1 MAKDAS
7 LPLDHYEKVPV
18 REIKV
23 GMFVRGIS
31 RQKKTADLTP
41 GLITSPQ
48 TVIHLVSMGI
58 EEVIIDVARS
68 KIELTEKPVAVAT
81 PPSEAPVVEATPEMP
96 LEPETKTAQRERL
109 QHLYG
114 EAKSLQCKLVL
125 ALKEGEHIDVAPL
138 EAMADELVDSI
149 FTNADAMIYLSRIRE
164 KDTYLMEHSLN
175 VGMLLAN
182 FGRFLGLPRPIL
194 KELLVGGLLHDT
206 GKIMIPDEV
215 LHKPGKLT
223 PEEFGIMKRHVEY
236 GVRFLEHATGITPI
250 MLRVVAHHH
259 ERLDGM
265 GYPRGLTA
273 PQLDQVSRMSTIVDV
288 FDALT
293 ADRCYKK
300 GMPAV
305 QAFRI
310 LMQGGGTQFDEI
322 LVNKFIKCMG
332 VHPTGSVVRMKS
344 GRLAMVLER
353 NDRAPL
359 RPVIKLVYDPIQQC
373 YLDLAPI
380 NLAETPVDEI
390 EITVDPREYN
400 IDIRHYY

>member
-7 LPLDHYEKVPV
+7 LPLDQYQKVPV

-23 GMFVRGIS
+23 GMYVRGIS
-31 RQKKTADLTP
+31 RQKRIADLTP

-58 EEVIIDVARS
+58 EEVIIDMARS
-68 KIELTEKPVAVAT
+68 KVVASEKPVAVAVPPT
-81 PPSEAPVVEATPEMP
+81 IEPSEMIMETPV
-96 LEPETKTAQRERL
+96 EPETKTAQRERL

-114 EAKSLQCKLVL
+114 EAKSLQSKLVL

-149 FTNADAMIYLSRIRE
+149 FTNVDAMIYLSRIRD

-223 PEEFGIMKRHVEY
+223 PEEFGEMKKHVEY
-236 GVRFLEHATGITPI
+236 GIRFLEHATGITPI

-273 PQLDQVSRMSTIVDV
+273 PQLDQISRMSTIVDV

-310 LMQGGGTQFDEI
+310 LMQGGGTQFDDI